1 MGVLRLGKGFS
12 VRTFNLPPAGFD
24 PDKASDRERTVY
36 GIPRCPVAFKALE
49 QRMRMKLRNVRLIEP
64 VFKPRDR
71 KKTLPGLRRPHGPE
85 TTTIWSGGITFPPSG
100 DTMKWVEGTW
110 TMPRDVV
117 PSGASSGVWYSAST
131 WVGIDG
137 DDGSGDVLQA
147 GCDADVMSSD
157 GSTQKQ
163 FNPWWEWY
171 PGGSFWITN
180 MPVAAGNEL
189 TCLICRHQGS
199 SNQATIYLGNVSTN
213 TGLWFQPTAPAGISL
228 SGNCAEWIVEALEIN
243 TDAPELARYT
253 TVTFA
258 DCNAGT
264 VGGST
269 VNLSTGNT
277 INMVN
282 GSNQVISEGSIV
294 NQSEVTVSYV

>member
-1 MGVLRLGKGFS
+1 MAVMRLDNGFT
-12 VRTFNLPPAGFD
+12 VRTFQPPPPGFD

-36 GIPRCPVAFKALE
+36 GIPRCPVTFSALE
-49 QRMRMKLRNVRLIEP
+49 QRMRTKLRDVRLIEP
-64 VFKPRDR
+64 EFKPRER
-71 KKTLPGLRRPHGPE
+71 KKKLPGLKLSHGPE

-110 TMPRDVV
+110 TMPSDVV
-117 PSGASSGVWYSAST
+117 PSGASSGTWYSAST

-147 GCDADVMSSD
+147 GCDADVMISG
-157 GSTQKQ
+157 GSAQKQ

-171 PGGSFWITN
+171 PAGSFWITN

-189 TCLICRHQGS
+189 TCLICVHQGS
-199 SNQATIYLGNVSTN
+199 TTQATIYLGNVTTN
-213 TGLWFQPTAPAGISL
+213 TGLWFQATAPAGVSL

-243 TDAPELARYT
+243 TQAPELAKYT
-253 TVTFA
+253 EVTFTE
-258 DCNAGT
+258 CNAGT
-264 VGGST
+264 VGGKS

-282 GSNQVISEGSIV
+282 GSNQTISLGKIV
-294 NQSEVTVSYV
+294 NPTEVTVSYV